1 MSEQVC
7 EILWSKKM
15 QEYFNS
21 LTPNMPEGLRGR
33 YIGYVNENAR
43 ARGASEVTELD
54 IITALLRNTPVFF
67 RQNISNIPKDIKVD
81 LSPLTKRDLT
91 LMSDDIEKAAK
102 IAEVGCNK
110 DLVNKILNVYEEQ
123 FSHPQVAVSFRTTT
137 KPAEK
142 RSLDVRYVDVWTSH
156 DPYAMAIENGLLVKS
171 GHPVDNLFYDI
182 KSNFPI
188 MGYGVDFG
196 VLNGFAK
203 IWMRIPTH
211 LPVPIEKL
219 QLIPSFPDS
228 LKNYINLLSKYSMDR
243 IIMVGIDY
251 IHKSTNIYFVK
262 RYYGDLSTE
271 TVTSLISEL
280 GFPVP
285 SNELIEECAH
295 ALFFYCTFTWD
306 SPKIE
311 RLSFHRVAHD
321 QSQVPVHLHPFLEKY
336 SLNAPILGDK
346 RKFMYTVALSPKGN
360 YIKLE
365 SDYSSGIMADAL
377 VETY

>member
-1 MSEQVC
+1 MSEQSC
-7 EILWSKKM
+7 EIVWSKKM
-15 QEYFNS
+15 LEFFDS
-21 LTPNMPEGLRGR
+21 LTNNMPGGLRQR
-33 YIGYVNENAR
+33 YIGYVNENTL
-43 ARGASEVTELD
+43 ARGAAEVTEKD

-67 RQNISNIPKDIKVD
+67 RQNISNIPKDIDVD
-81 LSPLTKRDLT
+81 LSPINKRDLA
-91 LMSDDIEKAAK
+91 LMADDIEKAAK

-110 DLVNKILNVYEEQ
+110 ELVNKILKVYEEQ

-137 KPAEK
+137 KSVEK

-156 DPYAMAIENGLLVKS
+156 DPYAMAIENGLIAKT
-171 GHPVDNLFYDI
+171 GHPVDDLLYEIN
-182 KSNFPI
+182 SNFPI

-196 VLNGFAK
+196 ALNGFAK

-211 LPVPIEKL
+211 LPVPLERL
-219 QLIPSFPDS
+219 QSISSFPAS
-228 LKNYINLLSKYSMDR
+228 LKNYIHLLSKYSMDR

-251 IHKSTNIYFVK
+251 VNKSTNIYFVK
-262 RYYGDLSTE
+262 RYYGDLSPE
-271 TVTSLISEL
+271 IVTKLISEL
-280 GFPVP
+280 GFSVP
-285 SNELIEECAH
+285 SNELIEECAN

-306 SPKIE
+306 SPRIE

>member
-1 MSEQVC
+1 MNVQTR
-7 EILWSKKM
+7 EILWSQKM
-15 QEYFNS
+15 MEFFDS
-21 LTPNMPEGLRGR
+21 LTKNMPGGLHQK
-33 YIGYVNENAR
+33 YIGYVNEIAV
-43 ARGASEVTELD
+43 ARGAEEVTEKD
-54 IITALLRNTPVFF
+54 VVTALLRHTPVFF
-67 RQNISNIPKDIKVD
+67 RQNMNNIPKDIDVD
-81 LSPLTKRDLT
+81 LSPINKRDLS
-91 LMSDDIEKAAK
+91 LMIDDIEKAAK
-102 IAEVGCNK
+102 IAEVGCNRE
-110 DLVNKILNVYEEQ
+110 LVSKILNVYEEQ

-137 KPAEK
+137 KSAEK

-156 DPYAMAIENGLLVKS
+156 DPYAMAIENSLITKA
-171 GHPVDNLFYDI
+171 GHPVDNLFYDV

-196 VLNGFAK
+196 VLSGFAK

-211 LPVPIEKL
+211 LPIPLEKF
-219 QLIPSFPDS
+219 QLIPSFPVS
-228 LKNYINLLSKYSMDR
+228 LKNYVSLLSKYSMDK

-262 RYYGDLSTE
+262 RYYGDLSHE
-271 TVTSLISEL
+271 IVTNLISEL

-285 SNELIEECAH
+285 SKELIDECAQ
-295 ALFFYCTFTWD
+295 AIFFYCTFTWD

-346 RKFMYTVALSPKGN
+346 RKFMYTVALSPNGN